1 MNQKEMPIPYIGEK
15 PYIFVSY
22 AHKDSEVVMRAIA
35 LLQQSGFRVWY
46 DEGIDP
52 GSEWPDTI
60 EKYLERS
67 SYFIGFI
74 SANALDSNYCKC
86 ELHTAFNERKKMLIV
101 YLENIKL
108 EGGLKMQLSSR
119 QAIHWYKYESE
130 NAFFKKLLTAPG
142 LNDCRES
149 ENNVKTINASTAAQA
164 NSNTAV
170 ELHPAAAEQNN
181 SVEIAAKH
189 NSNEAQAAE
198 QLKSCCGNTSDEAQ
212 NEHLEISILYEDA
225 DSIRNYVHE
234 HYDEMI
240 SASSIG
246 VEIAYSN
253 FAEYGDTDNDRLIG
267 ISALWDD
274 VNIGGKIDA
283 LRIFHT
289 RTTAYKIFEN
299 YIERIKNLPN
309 HLSNLRTL
317 KIEGMDYSG
326 YLSFGYYEK
335 ELKQLVLS
343 CHINED
349 VIRSISNITSLRY
362 LDLGNGSRSEIRDI
376 SPLGNL
382 KNLRTLVIGGT
393 LRELSPIA
401 RLENL
406 EELTIFSDVLSDISV
421 LGELKRLK
429 ALEIYRSEYR
439 PQDMPKGILKRL
451 KAPKIYGSDYI
462 DLKALEE
469 LTNSMQ
475 HLAVKVEYIA
485 DIDSLTMLANLR
497 HLELLAYNIKDIRPL
512 RYLKRVRYLEVSKN
526 FWTSLQI
533 KRIAKELG
541 LEVEKYT
548 DHYLLTKR
556 YYL

>member
-1 MNQKEMPIPYIGEK
+1 MPIPYIGEE

-86 ELHTAFNERKKMLIV
+86 ELHTAFNERKKMLII

-119 QAIHWYKYESE
+119 QSIHWYKYESE
-130 NAFFKKLLTAPG
+130 NAFFKKLLTASG

-149 ENNVKTINASTAAQA
+149 ENSVKTINASTAAQA

-225 DSIRNYVHE
+225 DSIRNYVHK

-240 SASSIG
+240 SASSIA
-246 VEIAYSN
+246 VRISVHHKQISRLDIH
-253 FAEYGDTDNDRLIG
+253 GDVDID
-267 ISALWDD
+267 ISALWAD
-274 VNIGGKIDA
+274 VNIGEKIDE
-283 LRIFHT
+283 LHIF
-289 RTTAYKIFEN
+289 YDGYSVFDIGQ
-299 YIERIKNLPN
+299 IKNL
-309 HLSNLRTL
+309 LNLRTL
-317 KIEGMDYSG
+317 EIEEIEEIEETPPVNFS
-326 YLSFGYYEK
+326 SFEYCGK
-335 ELKQLVLS
+335 KLRKLVLH
-343 CHINED
+343 CFINEE
-349 VIRSISNITSLRY
+349 VIHSISNVTSLRH

-382 KNLRTLVIGGT
+382 KNLRTLVISGT

-421 LGELKRLK
+421 LGELNRLK
-429 ALEIYRSEYR
+429 ALEIY
-439 PQDMPKGILKRL
+439 G
-451 KAPKIYGSDYI
+451 AAGAYI

-475 HLAVKVEYIA
+475 HLVVEVKCI
-485 DIDSLTMLANLR
+485 DNIDSLTMLVNLR

-533 KRIAKELG
+533 KRIAKELD
-541 LEVEKYT
+541 LRVRKYS
-548 DHYLLTKR
+548 D
-556 YYL
+556 YYILDEEDEEDEEFYEFIRRLRHFH

>member
-1 MNQKEMPIPYIGEK
+1 MPIPYIGEK

-240 SASSIG
+240 SASSIA
-246 VEIAYSN
+246 VEIAYSS
-253 FAEYGDTDNDRLIG
+253 FAEDGDTDNDRLIG

-283 LRIFHT
+283 LCIFYT
-289 RTTAYKIFEN
+289 RTVAYKIFEN

-317 KIEGMDYSG
+317 KIDGMDYRG

-335 ELKQLVLS
+335 ELRQLVLR
-343 CHINED
+343 CFINED

-382 KNLRTLVIGGT
+382 KSLRTLVISGT

-406 EELTIFSDVLSDISV
+406 EELTIFSNVLSDISV
-421 LGELKRLK
+421 LGELNRLK
-429 ALEIYRSEYR
+429 ALEIY
-439 PQDMPKGILKRL
+439 G
-451 KAPKIYGSDYI
+451 AAGAYI
-462 DLKALEE
+462 DLKALEK

-475 HLAVKVEYIA
+475 RLTVQVEYIA
-485 DIDSLTMLANLR
+485 DIDSLTLLVNLR
-497 HLELLAYNIKDIRPL
+497 HLELRAENIKDIRPL
-512 RYLKRVRYLEVSKN
+512 RNLKRVQYLKVSRN

-533 KRIAKELG
+533 KRIAKKLG
-541 LEVEKYT
+541 LEVDKYSDYYVLNNEEKEEL
-548 DHYLLTKR
+548 HYFSGR
-556 YYL
+556 YFLRQK

>member
-1 MNQKEMPIPYIGEK
+1 MPIPYIGEK

-253 FAEYGDTDNDRLIG
+253 FAEYGDTDNGRLIG

-406 EELTIFSDVLSDISV
+406 EELTIFSNVLSDISV

-475 HLAVKVEYIA
+475 CLVVKVKCINN
-485 DIDSLTMLANLR
+485 IDSLTMLANLR
-497 HLELLAYNIKDIRPL
+497 HLELRAENIKDIRPL
-512 RYLKRVRYLEVSKN
+512 RNLKRVRYLEVSKN

-541 LEVEKYT
+541 LEVAKYT
-548 DHYLLTKR
+548 DHYLLTK
-556 YYL
+556 

>member
-1 MNQKEMPIPYIGEK
+1 MPIPYIGEK

-119 QAIHWYKYESE
+119 QAIHWYKYASE
-130 NAFFKKLLTAPG
+130 NAFFEKLLTAPG

-149 ENNVKTINASTAAQA
+149 ENNVKTINASTAARA
-164 NSNTAV
+164 NSNAALD
-170 ELHPAAAEQNN
+170 LHPAAAEQNN

-189 NSNEAQAAE
+189 NSNEAQTAE

-212 NEHLEISILYEDA
+212 NKRLEFSILYEDMY
-225 DSIRNYVHE
+225 SIRNYVHE

-283 LRIFHT
+283 LCIFYT
-289 RTTAYKIFEN
+289 RTVAYKIFEN

-317 KIEGMDYSG
+317 KIDGMDYRG

-335 ELKQLVLS
+335 ELRQLVLR
-343 CHINED
+343 CFINED

-382 KNLRTLVIGGT
+382 KSLRTLVISGT

-421 LGELKRLK
+421 LGELNRLK
-429 ALEIYRSEYR
+429 TLEIY
-439 PQDMPKGILKRL
+439 G
-451 KAPKIYGSDYI
+451 AAGAYI

-475 HLAVKVEYIA
+475 HLVVEVKCI
-485 DIDSLTMLANLR
+485 DNIDSLTMLANLR
-497 HLELLAYNIKDIRPL
+497 HLELRAENIKDIRPL
-512 RYLKRVRYLEVSKN
+512 RYLRRARYLEVSKN

-533 KRIAKELG
+533 KRIAKELD
-541 LEVEKYT
+541 LRVRKYS
-548 DHYLLTKR
+548 D
-556 YYL
+556 YYILDEEDEEDEEFYEFIRRLRHFH

>member
-1 MNQKEMPIPYIGEK
+1 MPIPYIGEK

-119 QAIHWYKYESE
+119 QAIHWYKYASE
-130 NAFFKKLLTAPG
+130 NAFFEKLLTAPG

-149 ENNVKTINASTAAQA
+149 ENNVKTINASTAARA
-164 NSNTAV
+164 NSNAALD
-170 ELHPAAAEQNN
+170 LHPAAAEQNN

-189 NSNEAQAAE
+189 NSNEAQTAE

-212 NEHLEISILYEDA
+212 NKRLEFSILYEDMY
-225 DSIRNYVHE
+225 SIRNYVHE

-283 LRIFHT
+283 LCIFHI
-289 RTTAYKIFEN
+289 RTAAYKIFEN
-299 YIERIKNLPN
+299 YIERIKNLTN

-317 KIEGMDYSG
+317 KIEGMDDSG
-326 YLSFGYYEK
+326 DLSFEYYEK
-335 ELKQLVLS
+335 ELKQLVLR

-349 VIRSISNITSLRY
+349 VIRSISNVTSLRH

-421 LGELKRLK
+421 LGELNRLK
-429 ALEIYRSEYR
+429 TLEIY
-439 PQDMPKGILKRL
+439 G
-451 KAPKIYGSDYI
+451 AAGAYI

-475 HLAVKVEYIA
+475 HLVVEVKCI
-485 DIDSLTMLANLR
+485 DNIDSLTMLANLR
-497 HLELLAYNIKDIRPL
+497 HLELRAENIKDIRPL
-512 RYLKRVRYLEVSKN
+512 RYLRRARYLEVSKN

-533 KRIAKELG
+533 KRIAKELD
-541 LEVEKYT
+541 LRVRKYS
-548 DHYLLTKR
+548 DYYILDEEDEEDEEFYEFIRRLR
-556 YYL
+556 YFH

>member
-1 MNQKEMPIPYIGEK
+1 MPIPYIGEK

-119 QAIHWYKYESE
+119 QAIHWYRYESE

-149 ENNVKTINASTAAQA
+149 ENKVKTINASTAAQA

-198 QLKSCCGNTSDEAQ
+198 QLESCCGNTSDEAQ
-212 NEHLEISILYEDA
+212 NEHFEISILYEDA

-240 SASSIG
+240 SASSIA
-246 VEIAYSN
+246 VRISVHHKQISRLDIH
-253 FAEYGDTDNDRLIG
+253 GDVDID
-267 ISALWDD
+267 ISALWAD
-274 VNIGGKIDA
+274 VNIGEKIDE
-283 LRIFHT
+283 LHIF
-289 RTTAYKIFEN
+289 YDGYSVFDIGQ
-299 YIERIKNLPN
+299 IKNLPN
-309 HLSNLRTL
+309 LRTL
-317 KIEGMDYSG
+317 EIEEIEEIEETPPVNFS
-326 YLSFGYYEK
+326 SFEYCGK
-335 ELKQLVLS
+335 KLRKLVLH
-343 CHINED
+343 CFINEE
-349 VIRSISNITSLRY
+349 VIHSISNITSLRH

-406 EELTIFSDVLSDISV
+406 EELTIFSNVLSDISV

-475 HLAVKVEYIA
+475 CLVVKVKCINN
-485 DIDSLTMLANLR
+485 IDSLTMLANLR
-497 HLELLAYNIKDIRPL
+497 HLELRAENIKDIRPL
-512 RYLKRVRYLEVSKN
+512 RNLKRVRYLEVSKN

-533 KRIAKELG
+533 KQIAKELG
-541 LEVEKYT
+541 LEVAKYT
-548 DHYLLTKR
+548 DHYLLTK
-556 YYL
+556 

>member
-1 MNQKEMPIPYIGEK
+1 MPIPYIGEE

-60 EKYLERS
+60 EKYLERC
-67 SYFIGFI
+67 SYLIGFI
-74 SANALDSNYCKC
+74 SANSLASQNCTC
-86 ELHTAFNERKKMLIV
+86 ELYTAYNEHKRILVV
-101 YLENIKL
+101 YLEDVQLK
-108 EGGLKMQLSSR
+108 GGLKMQLSSR
-119 QAIHWYKYESE
+119 QSIHWYKYESE
-130 NAFFKKLLTAPG
+130 NAFFKKLLTASG

-189 NSNEAQAAE
+189 NSNEAQTAE

-240 SASSIG
+240 SASSIA
-246 VEIAYSN
+246 VEIAYSS
-253 FAEYGDTDNDRLIG
+253 FAEDGDTDNDRLIG

-283 LRIFHT
+283 LCIFYT
-289 RTTAYKIFEN
+289 RTVAYKIFEN

-317 KIEGMDYSG
+317 KIDGMDYRG

-335 ELKQLVLS
+335 ELRQLVLR
-343 CHINED
+343 CFINEE

-362 LDLGNGSRSEIRDI
+362 LDLGNGSQSEIRDI

-382 KNLRTLVIGGT
+382 KNLRTLVISGT

-421 LGELKRLK
+421 LGELNRLK
-429 ALEIYRSEYR
+429 ALEIY
-439 PQDMPKGILKRL
+439 G
-451 KAPKIYGSDYI
+451 AAGAYI

-475 HLAVKVEYIA
+475 HLVVEVKCI
-485 DIDSLTMLANLR
+485 DNIDSLTMLVNLR
-497 HLELLAYNIKDIRPL
+497 HLELRAENIKDIRPL
-512 RYLKRVRYLEVSKN
+512 RYLIRARYLEVSKN

-541 LEVEKYT
+541 LEVAKYT
-548 DHYLLTKR
+548 DHYLLTK
-556 YYL
+556 

>member
-119 QAIHWYKYESE
+119 QAIHWYKYASE
-130 NAFFKKLLTAPG
+130 NAFFEKLLTAPG

-240 SASSIG
+240 SASSIA
-246 VEIAYSN
+246 VEIAYSS
-253 FAEYGDTDNDRLIG
+253 FAEDGDTDNDRLIG

-283 LRIFHT
+283 LCIFYT
-289 RTTAYKIFEN
+289 RTVAYKIFEN

-317 KIEGMDYSG
+317 KIDGMDYRG

-335 ELKQLVLS
+335 ELRQLVLR
-343 CHINED
+343 CFINED
-349 VIRSISNITSLRY
+349 VIRSISNIASLRY
-362 LDLGNGSRSEIRDI
+362 LDLGNGSQSEIRDI

-382 KNLRTLVIGGT
+382 KSLRTLVISGT

-421 LGELKRLK
+421 LGELKGLRK
-429 ALEIYRSEYR
+429 LEIY
-439 PQDMPKGILKRL
+439 G
-451 KAPKIYGSDYI
+451 AAYI
-462 DLKALEE
+462 DLEALEE

-475 HLAVKVEYIA
+475 CLVVKVKCINN
-485 DIDSLTMLANLR
+485 IDSLTMLANLR
-497 HLELLAYNIKDIRPL
+497 HLELRAENIKDIRPL
-512 RYLKRVRYLEVSKN
+512 RYLRRVRYLEVSKN

-533 KRIAKELG
+533 KRIAKELD
-541 LEVEKYT
+541 LRVRKYS
-548 DHYLLTKR
+548 D
-556 YYL
+556 YYILDEEDEEDEEFYEFIRRSRNFH

>member
-1 MNQKEMPIPYIGEK
+1 MPIPYIGEE

-52 GSEWPDTI
+52 GSEWPSAI
-60 EKYLERS
+60 AKYLERC
-67 SYFIGFI
+67 SYLIGFI
-74 SANALDSNYCKC
+74 SANSLASQNCTC
-86 ELHTAFNERKKMLIV
+86 ELYTAYNEHKRILVV
-101 YLENIKL
+101 YLEDVQL
-108 EGGLKMQLSSR
+108 EGGLKMQLSLR

-212 NEHLEISILYEDA
+212 NKRLEFYILYEDMY
-225 DSIRNYVHE
+225 SVRKYVHE

-240 SASSIG
+240 SASSIA
-246 VEIAYSN
+246 VEIAYSS
-253 FAEYGDTDNDRLIG
+253 FAEDGETDNDRLVG

-283 LRIFHT
+283 LCIFPI
-289 RTTAYKIFEN
+289 RTAAYKIFEN

-335 ELKQLVLS
+335 ELKQLVLR

-349 VIRSISNITSLRY
+349 VIRSISNITSLRH

-406 EELTIFSDVLSDISV
+406 EELTIFSNVLSDISV

-429 ALEIYRSEYR
+429 AL
-439 PQDMPKGILKRL
+439 
-451 KAPKIYGSDYI
+451 KIYGSDYI

-475 HLAVKVEYIA
+475 CLVVKVKCINN
-485 DIDSLTMLANLR
+485 IDSLTMLANLR
-497 HLELLAYNIKDIRPL
+497 HLELRAENIKDIRPL
-512 RYLKRVRYLEVSKN
+512 RNLRRVRYLKVSKN
-526 FWTSLQI
+526 FWTSLQV
-533 KRIAKELG
+533 KRIAKELD
-541 LEVEKYT
+541 LRVRKYSDYYILDLYGVIFT
-548 DHYLLTKR
+548 D
-556 YYL
+556 

>member
-119 QAIHWYKYESE
+119 QSIHWYKYESE
-130 NAFFKKLLTAPG
+130 NAFFKKLLTASG

-240 SASSIG
+240 STSSIG
-246 VEIAYSN
+246 VSISLYRKLISRFERYGN
-253 FAEYGDTDNDRLIG
+253 VDGDTYISIDIG
-267 ISALWDD
+267 ALQDYSD
-274 VNIGGKIDA
+274 IGKKIDELCIDFA
-283 LRIFHT
+283 RYGAFD
-289 RTTAYKIFEN
+289 
-299 YIERIKNLPN
+299 IEQIKNLPN
-309 HLSNLRTL
+309 LRTL
-317 KIEGMDYSG
+317 EIEEIEEIEETAPVNFS
-326 YLSFGYYEK
+326 SFEYCGK
-335 ELKQLVLS
+335 KLRKLVLH
-343 CHINED
+343 CFINEE
-349 VIRSISNITSLRY
+349 VIRSISNITSLRH

-406 EELTIFSDVLSDISV
+406 EDLTIFSDVLSDISV
-421 LGELKRLK
+421 MGELKGLRK
-429 ALEIYRSEYR
+429 LEIY
-439 PQDMPKGILKRL
+439 G
-451 KAPKIYGSDYI
+451 AI
-462 DLKALEE
+462 DINLNALEE

-475 HLAVKVEYIA
+475 CLVVKVKCINN
-485 DIDSLTMLANLR
+485 IDSLTMLANLR
-497 HLELLAYNIKDIRPL
+497 HLELRAENIKNIRPL
-512 RYLKRVRYLEVSKN
+512 RNLKRVRYLEVSKN

-533 KRIAKELG
+533 KQIAKELG
-541 LEVEKYT
+541 LEVAKYT
-548 DHYLLTKR
+548 DHYLLTK
-556 YYL
+556 

>member
-170 ELHPAAAEQNN
+170 ELHPAAAEQHDD
-181 SVEIAAKH
+181 VEIAAKH

-212 NEHLEISILYEDA
+212 NEHLEISILYEDTY
-225 DSIRNYVHE
+225 SIRKYVHE

-240 SASSIG
+240 SASSIA
-246 VEIAYSN
+246 VEIAYSS
-253 FAEYGDTDNDRLIG
+253 FAEDGETDNDRLIG

-283 LRIFHT
+283 LCIFPI
-289 RTTAYKIFEN
+289 RTAAYKIFEN

-335 ELKQLVLS
+335 ELKQLVLR

-349 VIRSISNITSLRY
+349 VIRSISNITSLRH

-406 EELTIFSDVLSDISV
+406 EELTIFSNVLSDISV

-429 ALEIYRSEYR
+429 AL
-439 PQDMPKGILKRL
+439 
-451 KAPKIYGSDYI
+451 KIYGSDYI

-475 HLAVKVEYIA
+475 CLVVKVKCINN
-485 DIDSLTMLANLR
+485 IDSLTMLANLR
-497 HLELLAYNIKDIRPL
+497 HLELRAENIKDIRPL
-512 RYLKRVRYLEVSKN
+512 RNLRRVRYLKVSEN
-526 FWTSLQI
+526 FWTSLQV
-533 KRIAKELG
+533 KRIAKELD
-541 LEVEKYT
+541 LRVRKYSDYYILDLYGVIFT
-548 DHYLLTKR
+548 D
-556 YYL
+556 

>member
-1 MNQKEMPIPYIGEK
+1 MPIPYIGEK

-212 NEHLEISILYEDA
+212 NEHLEISILYEDTY
-225 DSIRNYVHE
+225 SIRKYVHE

-240 SASSIG
+240 SASSIA
-246 VEIAYSN
+246 VEIAYSS
-253 FAEYGDTDNDRLIG
+253 FAEDGETDNDRLIG

-283 LRIFHT
+283 LHIF
-289 RTTAYKIFEN
+289 YDGYSVFDIGQ
-299 YIERIKNLPN
+299 IKNLPN
-309 HLSNLRTL
+309 LRTL
-317 KIEGMDYSG
+317 EIEEIEETAPVNFS
-326 YLSFGYYEK
+326 SFEYCGK
-335 ELKQLVLS
+335 KLRKLVLH
-343 CHINED
+343 CFINEE
-349 VIRSISNITSLRY
+349 VIHSISNITSLRH
-362 LDLGNGSRSEIRDI
+362 LDLGQGSRSEIRDI

-421 LGELKRLK
+421 LGELKGLRK
-429 ALEIYRSEYR
+429 LEIY
-439 PQDMPKGILKRL
+439 G
-451 KAPKIYGSDYI
+451 AAYI
-462 DLKALEE
+462 DLEALEN

-475 HLAVKVEYIA
+475 RLRVQAGYIA
-485 DIDSLTMLANLR
+485 NIDSLTLLVNLK
-497 HLELLAYNIKDIRPL
+497 HLELRADNIKDIRPL
-512 RYLKRVRYLEVSKN
+512 RNLKRVRYLEVSKN
-526 FWTSLQI
+526 FWTSLQV
-533 KRIAKELG
+533 KRIAKELDLRVRTYSSFYIIG
-541 LEVEKYT
+541 YDKEF
-548 DHYLLTKR
+548 
-556 YYL
+556 

>member
-119 QAIHWYKYESE
+119 QAIHWYRYESE

-149 ENNVKTINASTAAQA
+149 ENKVKTINASTAAQA

-212 NEHLEISILYEDA
+212 NEHFEISILYEDA

-240 SASSIG
+240 SASSIA
-246 VEIAYSN
+246 VRISVHHKQISRLDIH
-253 FAEYGDTDNDRLIG
+253 GDVDID
-267 ISALWDD
+267 ISALWAD
-274 VNIGGKIDA
+274 VNIGEKIDE
-283 LRIFHT
+283 LHIF
-289 RTTAYKIFEN
+289 YDGYSVFDIGQ
-299 YIERIKNLPN
+299 IKNLPN
-309 HLSNLRTL
+309 LRTL
-317 KIEGMDYSG
+317 EIEEIEETPPVNFS
-326 YLSFGYYEK
+326 SFEYCGK
-335 ELKQLVLS
+335 KLRKLVLH
-343 CHINED
+343 CFINEE
-349 VIRSISNITSLRY
+349 VIHSISNITSLRH

-406 EELTIFSDVLSDISV
+406 EELTIFSNVLSDISV

-475 HLAVKVEYIA
+475 CLVVKVKCINN
-485 DIDSLTMLANLR
+485 IDSLTMLANLR
-497 HLELLAYNIKDIRPL
+497 HLELRAENIKDIRPL
-512 RYLKRVRYLEVSKN
+512 RNLKRVRYLEVSKN

-533 KRIAKELG
+533 KQIAKELG
-541 LEVEKYT
+541 LEVAKYT
-548 DHYLLTKR
+548 DHYLLTK
-556 YYL
+556 

>member
-1 MNQKEMPIPYIGEK
+1 MPIPYIGEK

-149 ENNVKTINASTAAQA
+149 ENNAKTINASTAAQA
-164 NSNTAV
+164 NSNAAP
-170 ELHPAAAEQNN
+170 ELHPAAAEQNH

-212 NEHLEISILYEDA
+212 NKHLEISIIYEDT

-234 HYDEMI
+234 HYEEMI
-240 SASSIG
+240 SASSIA
-246 VEIAYSN
+246 VEIAYSS
-253 FAEYGDTDNDRLIG
+253 FAEDGDTDNDRLIG

-283 LRIFHT
+283 LCIFYT
-289 RTTAYKIFEN
+289 RTVAYKIFEN

-317 KIEGMDYSG
+317 KIDGMDYRG

-335 ELKQLVLS
+335 ELRQLVLH
-343 CHINED
+343 CFINED

-382 KNLRTLVIGGT
+382 KNLRTLVISGT

-421 LGELKRLK
+421 LGELNRLK
-429 ALEIYRSEYR
+429 ALEIY
-439 PQDMPKGILKRL
+439 G
-451 KAPKIYGSDYI
+451 AAGAYI

-475 HLAVKVEYIA
+475 HLVVEVKCI
-485 DIDSLTMLANLR
+485 DNIDSLTMLVNLR
-497 HLELLAYNIKDIRPL
+497 HLELRAENIKDIRPL
-512 RYLKRVRYLEVSKN
+512 RYLRRARYLEVSKN

-533 KRIAKELG
+533 KRIAKELD
-541 LEVEKYT
+541 LRVRKYS
-548 DHYLLTKR
+548 D
-556 YYL
+556 YYILDEEDEEDEEFYEFIRRLRHFH

>member
-1 MNQKEMPIPYIGEK
+1 MNQKEMPIPYRGEE

-119 QAIHWYKYESE
+119 QSIHWYKYESE
-130 NAFFKKLLTAPG
+130 NAFFKKLLTASG

-149 ENNVKTINASTAAQA
+149 GNNVKTINASTAAQA

-189 NSNEAQAAE
+189 NSNEAQTAE

-246 VEIAYSN
+246 VSISLYRKLISRFERYGSVD
-253 FAEYGDTDNDRLIG
+253 GDTYISIDIG
-267 ISALWDD
+267 ALQDYSD
-274 VNIGGKIDA
+274 IGKKIDELCIDFA
-283 LRIFHT
+283 RYGAFD
-289 RTTAYKIFEN
+289 
-299 YIERIKNLPN
+299 IEQIKNLPN
-309 HLSNLRTL
+309 LRTL
-317 KIEGMDYSG
+317 EIKGTAPVNFSCFEYCGKK
-326 YLSFGYYEK
+326 LRK
-335 ELKQLVLS
+335 LVLR
-343 CHINED
+343 CPINED
-349 VIRSISNITSLRY
+349 VICSISNLTSLRY
-362 LDLGNGSRSEIRDI
+362 LYIGEGCRSEIRDI
-376 SPLGNL
+376 SPLGKL
-382 KNLRTLVIGGT
+382 KNLRTLVISGT

-406 EELTIFSDVLSDISV
+406 EDLTIFSDVLSDISV
-421 LGELKRLK
+421 LGELKGLRK
-429 ALEIYRSEYR
+429 LEIY
-439 PQDMPKGILKRL
+439 G
-451 KAPKIYGSDYI
+451 AI
-462 DLKALEE
+462 DINLNALEE

-497 HLELLAYNIKDIRPL
+497 HLELLAYNIKGIRPL

-541 LEVEKYT
+541 LEVAKYT

>member
-1 MNQKEMPIPYIGEK
+1 MPIPYIGEK

-108 EGGLKMQLSSR
+108 ESGLKMQLSSR

-289 RTTAYKIFEN
+289 RTVAYKIFEN

-335 ELKQLVLS
+335 ELRQLVLR
-343 CHINED
+343 CFINED

-362 LDLGNGSRSEIRDI
+362 LDLGNGSQSEIRDI

-382 KNLRTLVIGGT
+382 KSLRTLVISGT

-421 LGELKRLK
+421 LGELNRLK
-429 ALEIYRSEYR
+429 ALEIY
-439 PQDMPKGILKRL
+439 G
-451 KAPKIYGSDYI
+451 AAGAYI

-475 HLAVKVEYIA
+475 HLVVEVKCI
-485 DIDSLTMLANLR
+485 DNIDSLTMLANLR
-497 HLELLAYNIKDIRPL
+497 HLELRAENIKDIRPL
-512 RYLKRVRYLEVSKN
+512 RYLRRARYLEVSKN

-533 KRIAKELG
+533 KRIAKELD
-541 LEVEKYT
+541 LRVRKYS
-548 DHYLLTKR
+548 D
-556 YYL
+556 YYILDEEDEEDEEFYEFIRRLRHFH

>member
-1 MNQKEMPIPYIGEK
+1 MPIPYIGEK

-35 LLQQSGFRVWY
+35 LLQQSGFCVWY

-119 QAIHWYKYESE
+119 QAIHWYKYASE
-130 NAFFKKLLTAPG
+130 NAFFEKLLTAPG

-240 SASSIG
+240 SASSIA
-246 VEIAYSN
+246 VEIAYSS
-253 FAEYGDTDNDRLIG
+253 FAEDGDTDNDRLIG

-283 LRIFHT
+283 LCIFYT
-289 RTTAYKIFEN
+289 RTVAYKIFEN

-317 KIEGMDYSG
+317 KIDGMDYRG

-335 ELKQLVLS
+335 ELRQLVLR
-343 CHINED
+343 CFINED

-382 KNLRTLVIGGT
+382 KSLRTLVISGT

-421 LGELKRLK
+421 LGELNRLK
-429 ALEIYRSEYR
+429 TLEIY
-439 PQDMPKGILKRL
+439 G
-451 KAPKIYGSDYI
+451 AAGAYI

-475 HLAVKVEYIA
+475 HLVVEVKCI
-485 DIDSLTMLANLR
+485 DNIDSLTMLANLR
-497 HLELLAYNIKDIRPL
+497 HLELRAENIKDIRPL
-512 RYLKRVRYLEVSKN
+512 RYLRRARYLEVSKN

-533 KRIAKELG
+533 KRIAKELD
-541 LEVEKYT
+541 LRVRKYS
-548 DHYLLTKR
+548 D
-556 YYL
+556 YYILDEEDEEDEEFYEFIRRLRHFH

>member
-1 MNQKEMPIPYIGEK
+1 MPIPYIGEK

-240 SASSIG
+240 SASSIA
-246 VEIAYSN
+246 VEIAYSS
-253 FAEYGDTDNDRLIG
+253 FAEDGDTDNDRLIG

-283 LRIFHT
+283 LCIFRT
-289 RTTAYKIFEN
+289 RTVKYKIFEN

-317 KIEGMDYSG
+317 KIEGIDDSDS
-326 YLSFGYYEK
+326 LSFGYYEK
-335 ELKQLVLS
+335 ELKQLVLR

-349 VIRSISNITSLRY
+349 VIRSISNVTSLRH
-362 LDLGNGSRSEIRDI
+362 LDLGNGRRSEIRDI

-406 EELTIFSDVLSDISV
+406 EELTIFSNVLSDISV
-421 LGELKRLK
+421 LGELNRLK
-429 ALEIYRSEYR
+429 ALEIY
-439 PQDMPKGILKRL
+439 G
-451 KAPKIYGSDYI
+451 AAGAYI
-462 DLKALEE
+462 DLKALEK

-475 HLAVKVEYIA
+475 RLTVQVEYIA
-485 DIDSLTMLANLR
+485 DIDSLTLLVNLR
-497 HLELLAYNIKDIRPL
+497 HLELRAENIKDIRPL
-512 RYLKRVRYLEVSKN
+512 RNLKRVQYLKVSRN

-533 KRIAKELG
+533 KRIAKKLG
-541 LEVEKYT
+541 LEVDKYSDYYVLNNEEKEEL
-548 DHYLLTKR
+548 HYFSGR
-556 YYL
+556 YFLRQK

>member
-1 MNQKEMPIPYIGEK
+1 MPIPYIGEK

-170 ELHPAAAEQNN
+170 ELHPAAAEQHDD
-181 SVEIAAKH
+181 VEIAAKH

-212 NEHLEISILYEDA
+212 NEHLEISILYEDTY
-225 DSIRNYVHE
+225 SIRKYVHE

-240 SASSIG
+240 SASSIA
-246 VEIAYSN
+246 VEIAYSS
-253 FAEYGDTDNDRLIG
+253 FAEDGETDNDRLIG

-283 LRIFHT
+283 LCIFYT
-289 RTTAYKIFEN
+289 RTVAYKIFEN

-317 KIEGMDYSG
+317 KIDGMDYRG

-335 ELKQLVLS
+335 ELRQLVLR
-343 CHINED
+343 CFINED
-349 VIRSISNITSLRY
+349 VIRSISNIASLRY

-382 KNLRTLVIGGT
+382 KSLRTLVISGT

-421 LGELKRLK
+421 LGELKGLRK
-429 ALEIYRSEYR
+429 LEIY
-439 PQDMPKGILKRL
+439 G
-451 KAPKIYGSDYI
+451 AAYI
-462 DLKALEE
+462 DLEALEN

-475 HLAVKVEYIA
+475 RLRVQAGYIA
-485 DIDSLTMLANLR
+485 NIDSLTLLVNLK
-497 HLELLAYNIKDIRPL
+497 HLELRADNIKDIRPL

-533 KRIAKELG
+533 KRIAKELD
-541 LEVEKYT
+541 LRVRKYS
-548 DHYLLTKR
+548 D
-556 YYL
+556 YYILDEEDEEDEEFYEFIRRLRHFH

>member
-170 ELHPAAAEQNN
+170 ELHPAAAEQHDD
-181 SVEIAAKH
+181 VEIAAKH

-212 NEHLEISILYEDA
+212 NKRLEFYILYEDTY
-225 DSIRNYVHE
+225 SIRNYVHE

-246 VEIAYSN
+246 VSISLYRKLISRFERYGN
-253 FAEYGDTDNDRLIG
+253 VDGDTYISIDIG
-267 ISALWDD
+267 ALQ
-274 VNIGGKIDA
+274 
-283 LRIFHT
+283 
-289 RTTAYKIFEN
+289 
-299 YIERIKNLPN
+299 
-309 HLSNLRTL
+309 
-317 KIEGMDYSG
+317 DYS
-326 YLSFGYYEK
+326 
-335 ELKQLVLS
+335 
-343 CHINED
+343 
-349 VIRSISNITSLRY
+349 
-362 LDLGNGSRSEIRDI
+362 DI
-376 SPLGNL
+376 G
-382 KNLRTLVIGGT
+382 K
-393 LRELSPIA
+393 
-401 RLENL
+401 
-406 EELTIFSDVLSDISV
+406 
-421 LGELKRLK
+421 K
-429 ALEIYRSEYR
+429 
-439 PQDMPKGILKRL
+439 
-451 KAPKIYGSDYI
+451 
-462 DLKALEE
+462 
-469 LTNSMQ
+469 
-475 HLAVKVEYIA
+475 
-485 DIDSLTMLANLR
+485 
-497 HLELLAYNIKDIRPL
+497 
-512 RYLKRVRYLEVSKN
+512 
-526 FWTSLQI
+526 
-533 KRIAKELG
+533 
-541 LEVEKYT
+541 
-548 DHYLLTKR
+548 
-556 YYL
+556 

>member
-119 QAIHWYKYESE
+119 QAIHWYKYASE
-130 NAFFKKLLTAPG
+130 NAFFEKLLTAPG

-149 ENNVKTINASTAAQA
+149 ENNVKTINASTAARA
-164 NSNTAV
+164 NSNAALD
-170 ELHPAAAEQNN
+170 LHPAAAEQNN

-189 NSNEAQAAE
+189 NSNEAQTAE

-212 NEHLEISILYEDA
+212 NKRLEFSILYEDMY
-225 DSIRNYVHE
+225 SIRNYVHE

-283 LRIFHT
+283 LCIFHI
-289 RTTAYKIFEN
+289 RTAAYKIFEN
-299 YIERIKNLPN
+299 YIERIKNLTN

-317 KIEGMDYSG
+317 KIEGMDDSG
-326 YLSFGYYEK
+326 DLSFEYYEK
-335 ELKQLVLS
+335 ELKQLVLR

-349 VIRSISNITSLRY
+349 VIRSISNVTSLRH

-421 LGELKRLK
+421 LGELNRLK
-429 ALEIYRSEYR
+429 TLEIY
-439 PQDMPKGILKRL
+439 G
-451 KAPKIYGSDYI
+451 AAGAYI

-475 HLAVKVEYIA
+475 HLVVEVKCI
-485 DIDSLTMLANLR
+485 DNIDSLTMLANLR
-497 HLELLAYNIKDIRPL
+497 HLELRAENIKDIRPL
-512 RYLKRVRYLEVSKN
+512 RYLRRARYLEVSKN

-533 KRIAKELG
+533 KRIAKELD
-541 LEVEKYT
+541 LRVRKYS
-548 DHYLLTKR
+548 D
-556 YYL
+556 YYILDEEDEEDEEFYEFIRRLRHFH

>member
-1 MNQKEMPIPYIGEK
+1 MPIPYIGEK

-60 EKYLERS
+60 EKYLERC
-67 SYFIGFI
+67 SYLIGFI
-74 SANALDSNYCKC
+74 SANSLASQNCTC
-86 ELHTAFNERKKMLIV
+86 ELYTAYNEHKRILVV
-101 YLENIKL
+101 YLEDVQLK
-108 EGGLKMQLSSR
+108 GGLKMQLSSR
-119 QAIHWYKYESE
+119 QSIHWYKYESE
-130 NAFFKKLLTAPG
+130 NAFFKKLLTASG

-212 NEHLEISILYEDA
+212 NEHFEISILYEDA

-234 HYDEMI
+234 HYGEMI
-240 SASSIG
+240 SASSIA
-246 VEIAYSN
+246 VEIAYSS

-274 VNIGGKIDA
+274 VNIGEKIDA
-283 LRIFHT
+283 LRIFYT
-289 RTTAYKIFEN
+289 RTAAYKIFEN

-335 ELKQLVLS
+335 ELKQLVLR
-343 CHINED
+343 CHINDD
-349 VIRSISNITSLRY
+349 VIRSISNITSLRH

-376 SPLGNL
+376 SPLGKL
-382 KNLRTLVIGGT
+382 KNLRTLVISGT

-475 HLAVKVEYIA
+475 CLVVKVKCINN
-485 DIDSLTMLANLR
+485 IDSLTMLANLR
-497 HLELLAYNIKDIRPL
+497 HLELRAENIKDIRPL
-512 RYLKRVRYLEVSKN
+512 RNLKRVRYLEVSKN

-533 KRIAKELG
+533 KQIAKELG
-541 LEVEKYT
+541 LEVAKYT
-548 DHYLLTKR
+548 DHYLLTK
-556 YYL
+556 

>member
-1 MNQKEMPIPYIGEK
+1 
-15 PYIFVSY
+15 
-22 AHKDSEVVMRAIA
+22 
-35 LLQQSGFRVWY
+35 
-46 DEGIDP
+46 
-52 GSEWPDTI
+52 
-60 EKYLERS
+60 
-67 SYFIGFI
+67 
-74 SANALDSNYCKC
+74 
-86 ELHTAFNERKKMLIV
+86 MLIV

-119 QAIHWYKYESE
+119 QAIHWYKYASE
-130 NAFFKKLLTAPG
+130 NAFFEKLLTAPG

-240 SASSIG
+240 SASSIA
-246 VEIAYSN
+246 VEIAYSS
-253 FAEYGDTDNDRLIG
+253 FAEDGDTDNDRLIG

-283 LRIFHT
+283 LCIFYT
-289 RTTAYKIFEN
+289 RTVAYKIFEN

-317 KIEGMDYSG
+317 KIDGMDYRG

-335 ELKQLVLS
+335 ELRQLVLR
-343 CHINED
+343 CFINED

-382 KNLRTLVIGGT
+382 KSLRTLVISGT

-421 LGELKRLK
+421 LGELKGLRK
-429 ALEIYRSEYR
+429 LEIY
-439 PQDMPKGILKRL
+439 G
-451 KAPKIYGSDYI
+451 AI
-462 DLKALEE
+462 DINLNALEE

-497 HLELLAYNIKDIRPL
+497 HLELLAYNIKGIRPL

-541 LEVEKYT
+541 LEVAKYT

>member
-60 EKYLERS
+60 EKYLERC
-67 SYFIGFI
+67 SYLIGFI
-74 SANALDSNYCKC
+74 SANSLASQNCTC
-86 ELHTAFNERKKMLIV
+86 ELYTAYNEHKRILVV
-101 YLENIKL
+101 YLEDVQLK
-108 EGGLKMQLSSR
+108 GGLKMQLSSR
-119 QAIHWYKYESE
+119 QSIHWYKYESE
-130 NAFFKKLLTAPG
+130 NAFFKKLLTASG

-212 NEHLEISILYEDA
+212 NKRLEFYILYEDMY
-225 DSIRNYVHE
+225 SIRNYVHE
-234 HYDEMI
+234 HYGEMI
-240 SASSIG
+240 SASSIA
-246 VEIAYSN
+246 VEIAYSS

-274 VNIGGKIDA
+274 VNIGEKIDA
-283 LRIFHT
+283 LRILYT
-289 RTTAYKIFEN
+289 RTAAYKIFEN

-335 ELKQLVLS
+335 ELKQLVLR
-343 CHINED
+343 CHINDD
-349 VIRSISNITSLRY
+349 VIRSISNITSLRH

-382 KNLRTLVIGGT
+382 KNLRTLVISGT

-475 HLAVKVEYIA
+475 CLVVKVKCINN
-485 DIDSLTMLANLR
+485 IDSLTMLANLR
-497 HLELLAYNIKDIRPL
+497 HLELRAENIKDIRPL
-512 RYLKRVRYLEVSKN
+512 RNLKRVRYLEVSKN

-533 KRIAKELG
+533 KQIAKELG
-541 LEVEKYT
+541 LEVAKYT
-548 DHYLLTKR
+548 DHYLLTK
-556 YYL
+556 

>member
-1 MNQKEMPIPYIGEK
+1 MPIPYIGEK

-119 QAIHWYKYESE
+119 QSIHWYKYESE
-130 NAFFKKLLTAPG
+130 NAFFKKLLTASG

-240 SASSIG
+240 SASSIA
-246 VEIAYSN
+246 VEIAYSS
-253 FAEYGDTDNDRLIG
+253 FAEDGDTDNDRLIG

-283 LRIFHT
+283 LCIFYT
-289 RTTAYKIFEN
+289 RTVAYKIFEN

-317 KIEGMDYSG
+317 KIDGMDYRG

-335 ELKQLVLS
+335 ELRQLVLR
-343 CHINED
+343 CFINED

-382 KNLRTLVIGGT
+382 KSLRTLVISGT

-421 LGELKRLK
+421 LGELNRLK
-429 ALEIYRSEYR
+429 ALEIY
-439 PQDMPKGILKRL
+439 G
-451 KAPKIYGSDYI
+451 AAGAYI

-475 HLAVKVEYIA
+475 HLVVEVKCI
-485 DIDSLTMLANLR
+485 DNIDSLTMLANLR
-497 HLELLAYNIKDIRPL
+497 HLELRAENIKDIRPL
-512 RYLKRVRYLEVSKN
+512 RYLRRARYLEVSKN

-533 KRIAKELG
+533 KRIAKELD
-541 LEVEKYT
+541 LRVRKYS
-548 DHYLLTKR
+548 D
-556 YYL
+556 YYILDEEDEEDEEFYEFIRRLRHFH

>member
-1 MNQKEMPIPYIGEK
+1 MNQKEMPIPYIGEE

-119 QAIHWYKYESE
+119 QSIHWYKYESE
-130 NAFFKKLLTAPG
+130 NAFFKKLLTASG

-149 ENNVKTINASTAAQA
+149 ENSVKTINASTAAQA

-225 DSIRNYVHE
+225 DSIRNYVHK

-240 SASSIG
+240 SASSIA
-246 VEIAYSN
+246 VRISVHHKQISRLDIH
-253 FAEYGDTDNDRLIG
+253 GDVDID
-267 ISALWDD
+267 ISALWAD
-274 VNIGGKIDA
+274 VNIGEKIDE
-283 LRIFHT
+283 LHIF
-289 RTTAYKIFEN
+289 YDGYSVFDIGQ
-299 YIERIKNLPN
+299 IKNL
-309 HLSNLRTL
+309 LNLRTL
-317 KIEGMDYSG
+317 EIEEIEEIEETPPVNFS
-326 YLSFGYYEK
+326 SFEYCGK
-335 ELKQLVLS
+335 KLRKLVLH
-343 CHINED
+343 CFINEE
-349 VIRSISNITSLRY
+349 VIHSISNVTSLRH

-382 KNLRTLVIGGT
+382 KNLRTLVISGT

-421 LGELKRLK
+421 LGELNRLK
-429 ALEIYRSEYR
+429 ALEIY
-439 PQDMPKGILKRL
+439 G
-451 KAPKIYGSDYI
+451 AAGAYI

-475 HLAVKVEYIA
+475 HLVVEVKCI
-485 DIDSLTMLANLR
+485 DNIDSLTMLVNLR

-533 KRIAKELG
+533 KRIAKELD
-541 LEVEKYT
+541 LRVRKYS
-548 DHYLLTKR
+548 D
-556 YYL
+556 YYILDEEDEEDEEFYEFIRRLRHFH

>member
-1 MNQKEMPIPYIGEK
+1 MPIPYIGEK

-60 EKYLERS
+60 EKYLERC
-67 SYFIGFI
+67 SYLIGFI
-74 SANALDSNYCKC
+74 SANSLASQNCTC
-86 ELHTAFNERKKMLIV
+86 ELYTAYNEHKRILVV
-101 YLENIKL
+101 YLEDVQLK
-108 EGGLKMQLSSR
+108 GGLKMQLSSR
-119 QAIHWYKYESE
+119 QSIHWYKYESE
-130 NAFFKKLLTAPG
+130 NAFFKKLLTASG

-212 NEHLEISILYEDA
+212 NKRLEFYILYEDMY
-225 DSIRNYVHE
+225 SIRNYVHE
-234 HYDEMI
+234 HYGEMI
-240 SASSIG
+240 SASSIA
-246 VEIAYSN
+246 VEIAYSS

-274 VNIGGKIDA
+274 VNIGEKIDA
-283 LRIFHT
+283 LRIFYT
-289 RTTAYKIFEN
+289 RTAAYKIFEN

-335 ELKQLVLS
+335 ELKQLVLR
-343 CHINED
+343 CHINDD
-349 VIRSISNITSLRY
+349 VIRSISNITSLRH

-382 KNLRTLVIGGT
+382 KNLRTLVISGT

-475 HLAVKVEYIA
+475 CLVVKVKCINN
-485 DIDSLTMLANLR
+485 IDSLTMLANLR
-497 HLELLAYNIKDIRPL
+497 HLELRAENIKDIRPL
-512 RYLKRVRYLEVSKN
+512 RNLKRVRYLEVSKN

-533 KRIAKELG
+533 KQIAKELG
-541 LEVEKYT
+541 LEVAKYT
-548 DHYLLTKR
+548 DHYLLTK
-556 YYL
+556 

>member
-1 MNQKEMPIPYIGEK
+1 MPIPYIGEK

-119 QAIHWYKYESE
+119 QAIHWYRYESE
-130 NAFFKKLLTAPG
+130 NAFFEKLLTAPG

-240 SASSIG
+240 SASSIA
-246 VEIAYSN
+246 VEIAYSS
-253 FAEYGDTDNDRLIG
+253 FAEDGDTDNDRLIG

-283 LRIFHT
+283 LCIFYT
-289 RTTAYKIFEN
+289 RTVAYKIFEN

-317 KIEGMDYSG
+317 KIDGMDYRG

-335 ELKQLVLS
+335 ELRQLVLR
-343 CHINED
+343 CFINED

-382 KNLRTLVIGGT
+382 KSLRTLVISGT

-421 LGELKRLK
+421 LGELNRLK
-429 ALEIYRSEYR
+429 TLEIY
-439 PQDMPKGILKRL
+439 G
-451 KAPKIYGSDYI
+451 AAGAYI

-475 HLAVKVEYIA
+475 HLVVEVKCI
-485 DIDSLTMLANLR
+485 DNIDSLTMLANLR
-497 HLELLAYNIKDIRPL
+497 HLELRAENIKDIRPL
-512 RYLKRVRYLEVSKN
+512 RYLRRARYLEVSKN

-533 KRIAKELG
+533 KRIAKELD
-541 LEVEKYT
+541 LRVRKYS
-548 DHYLLTKR
+548 D
-556 YYL
+556 YYILDEEDEEDEEFYGFIRRLRHFH

>member
-119 QAIHWYKYESE
+119 QAIHWYKYASE
-130 NAFFKKLLTAPG
+130 NAFFEKLLTAPG

-149 ENNVKTINASTAAQA
+149 ENNVKTINASTAARA
-164 NSNTAV
+164 NSNAALD
-170 ELHPAAAEQNN
+170 LHPAAAEQNN

-189 NSNEAQAAE
+189 NSNEAQTAE

-212 NEHLEISILYEDA
+212 NKRLEFSILYEDMY
-225 DSIRNYVHE
+225 SIRNYVHE

-283 LRIFHT
+283 LCIFHI
-289 RTTAYKIFEN
+289 RTAAYKIFEN
-299 YIERIKNLPN
+299 YIERIKNLTN

-317 KIEGMDYSG
+317 KIEGMDDSG
-326 YLSFGYYEK
+326 DLSFEYYEK
-335 ELKQLVLS
+335 ELKQLVLR

-349 VIRSISNITSLRY
+349 VIRSISNVTSLRH

-421 LGELKRLK
+421 LGELNRLK
-429 ALEIYRSEYR
+429 TLEIY
-439 PQDMPKGILKRL
+439 G
-451 KAPKIYGSDYI
+451 AAGAYI

-475 HLAVKVEYIA
+475 HLVVEVKCI
-485 DIDSLTMLANLR
+485 DNIDSLTMLANLR
-497 HLELLAYNIKDIRPL
+497 HLELRAENIKDIRPL
-512 RYLKRVRYLEVSKN
+512 RYLRRARYLEVSKN

-533 KRIAKELG
+533 KRIAKELD
-541 LEVEKYT
+541 LRVRKYS
-548 DHYLLTKR
+548 D
-556 YYL
+556 YYILDEEDEEFYEFIRRLRHFH

>member
-1 MNQKEMPIPYIGEK
+1 MPIPYIGEK

-119 QAIHWYKYESE
+119 QAIHWYRYESE
-130 NAFFKKLLTAPG
+130 NAFFEKLLTAPG

-240 SASSIG
+240 SASSIA
-246 VEIAYSN
+246 VEIAYSS
-253 FAEYGDTDNDRLIG
+253 FAEDGDTDNDRLIG

-283 LRIFHT
+283 LCIFYT
-289 RTTAYKIFEN
+289 RTVAYKIFEN

-317 KIEGMDYSG
+317 KIDGMDYRG

-335 ELKQLVLS
+335 ELRQLVLS
-343 CHINED
+343 CFINED

-382 KNLRTLVIGGT
+382 KSLRTLVISGT

-421 LGELKRLK
+421 LGELNRLK
-429 ALEIYRSEYR
+429 TLEIY
-439 PQDMPKGILKRL
+439 G
-451 KAPKIYGSDYI
+451 AAGAYI

-475 HLAVKVEYIA
+475 HLVVEVKCI
-485 DIDSLTMLANLR
+485 DNIDSLTMLANLR
-497 HLELLAYNIKDIRPL
+497 HLELRAENIKDIRPL
-512 RYLKRVRYLEVSKN
+512 RYLRRARYLEVSKN

-533 KRIAKELG
+533 KRIAKELD
-541 LEVEKYT
+541 LRVRKYS
-548 DHYLLTKR
+548 D
-556 YYL
+556 YYILDEEDEEDEEFYEFIRRLRHFH

>member
-101 YLENIKL
+101 YLESIKL

-119 QAIHWYKYESE
+119 QAIHWYKYASE
-130 NAFFKKLLTAPG
+130 NAFFEKLLTAPG

-240 SASSIG
+240 SASSIA
-246 VEIAYSN
+246 VEIAYSS
-253 FAEYGDTDNDRLIG
+253 FAEDGDTDNDRLIG

-283 LRIFHT
+283 LCIFYT
-289 RTTAYKIFEN
+289 RTVAYKIFEN

-317 KIEGMDYSG
+317 KTDGMDYRG

-335 ELKQLVLS
+335 ELRQLVLR
-343 CHINED
+343 CFINED
-349 VIRSISNITSLRY
+349 VIRSISNIASLRY
-362 LDLGNGSRSEIRDI
+362 LDLGNGSQSEIRDI

-382 KNLRTLVIGGT
+382 KSLRTLVISGT

-421 LGELKRLK
+421 LGELKGLRK
-429 ALEIYRSEYR
+429 LEIY
-439 PQDMPKGILKRL
+439 G
-451 KAPKIYGSDYI
+451 AAYI
-462 DLKALEE
+462 DLEALEE

-475 HLAVKVEYIA
+475 CLVVKVKCINN
-485 DIDSLTMLANLR
+485 IDSLTMLANLR
-497 HLELLAYNIKDIRPL
+497 HLELRAENIKDIRPL
-512 RYLKRVRYLEVSKN
+512 RYLRRVRYLEVSKN

-533 KRIAKELG
+533 KRIAKELD
-541 LEVEKYT
+541 LRVRKYS
-548 DHYLLTKR
+548 D
-556 YYL
+556 YYILDEEDEEDEEFYEFIRRSRNFH

>member
-52 GSEWPDTI
+52 GSEWPSTI
-60 EKYLERS
+60 AKYLERS
-67 SYFIGFI
+67 SYLIGII
-74 SANALDSNYCKC
+74 SANSLASQNCTC
-86 ELHTAFNERKKMLIV
+86 ELYTAYNEHKRILVV
-101 YLENIKL
+101 YLEDVQL
-108 EGGLKMQLSSR
+108 EGGLKMQLSLR
-119 QAIHWYKYESE
+119 QSIHWYKYESE
-130 NAFFKKLLTAPG
+130 NAFFKKLLTASG

-149 ENNVKTINASTAAQA
+149 ENSVKTINASTAAQA

-189 NSNEAQAAE
+189 NSNEAQTAA
-198 QLKSCCGNTSDEAQ
+198 QLRSCCGNTSDEAQ
-212 NEHLEISILYEDA
+212 NKHLEISIIYEDT

-234 HYDEMI
+234 HYEEMI
-240 SASSIG
+240 SASSIA
-246 VEIAYSN
+246 VEIAYSS
-253 FAEYGDTDNDRLIG
+253 FAEDGDTDNDRLIG

-274 VNIGGKIDA
+274 VNIGGKIDELCIDFA
-283 LRIFHT
+283 RYGAFD
-289 RTTAYKIFEN
+289 
-299 YIERIKNLPN
+299 IEQIKNLPN
-309 HLSNLRTL
+309 LRTL
-317 KIEGMDYSG
+317 EIEGTAPVNFSCFEYCG
-326 YLSFGYYEK
+326 KKLRK
-335 ELKQLVLS
+335 LVLR
-343 CHINED
+343 CPINED

-382 KNLRTLVIGGT
+382 KNLRTLVIGGI

-421 LGELKRLK
+421 LGELNRLK
-429 ALEIYRSEYR
+429 ALEIY
-439 PQDMPKGILKRL
+439 G
-451 KAPKIYGSDYI
+451 AAGAYI

-475 HLAVKVEYIA
+475 HLVVEVKCI
-485 DIDSLTMLANLR
+485 DNIDSLTMLVNLR
-497 HLELLAYNIKDIRPL
+497 HLELRAENIKDIRPL
-512 RYLKRVRYLEVSKN
+512 RYLRRARYLEVSKN

-533 KRIAKELG
+533 KRIAKELD
-541 LEVEKYT
+541 LRVRKYS
-548 DHYLLTKR
+548 D
-556 YYL
+556 YYILDEEDEEFYEFIRRLRHFH

>member
-1 MNQKEMPIPYIGEK
+1 MPIPYIGEK

-119 QAIHWYKYESE
+119 QAIHWYRYESE

-149 ENNVKTINASTAAQA
+149 ENKVKTINASTAAQA

-212 NEHLEISILYEDA
+212 NEHFEISILYEDA

-240 SASSIG
+240 SASSIA
-246 VEIAYSN
+246 VRISVHHKQISRLDIH
-253 FAEYGDTDNDRLIG
+253 GDVDID
-267 ISALWDD
+267 ISALWAD
-274 VNIGGKIDA
+274 VNIGEKIDE
-283 LRIFHT
+283 LHIF
-289 RTTAYKIFEN
+289 YDGYSVFDIGQ
-299 YIERIKNLPN
+299 IKNLPN
-309 HLSNLRTL
+309 LRTL
-317 KIEGMDYSG
+317 EIEEIEEIEETPPVNFS
-326 YLSFGYYEK
+326 SFEYCGK
-335 ELKQLVLS
+335 KLRKLVLH
-343 CHINED
+343 CFINEE
-349 VIRSISNITSLRY
+349 VIHSISNITSLRH

-406 EELTIFSDVLSDISV
+406 EELTIFSNVLSDISV

-475 HLAVKVEYIA
+475 CLVVKVKCINN
-485 DIDSLTMLANLR
+485 IDSLTMLANLR
-497 HLELLAYNIKDIRPL
+497 HLELRAENIKDIRPL
-512 RYLKRVRYLEVSKN
+512 RNLKRVRYLEVSKN

-533 KRIAKELG
+533 KQIAKELG
-541 LEVEKYT
+541 LEVAKYT
-548 DHYLLTKR
+548 DHYLLTK
-556 YYL
+556 